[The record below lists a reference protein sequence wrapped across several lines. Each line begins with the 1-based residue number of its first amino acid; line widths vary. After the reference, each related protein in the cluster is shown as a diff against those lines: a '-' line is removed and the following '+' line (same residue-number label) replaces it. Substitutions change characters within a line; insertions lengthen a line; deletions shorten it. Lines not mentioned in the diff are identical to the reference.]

1 MTKQK
6 EQVYK
11 QLSTEIR
18 DGLKAIYREISTAS
32 HDGPASDV
40 DVNALFRAAY
50 KQLSNDM
57 KDGVRDIY
65 QQMSD
70 LPQEQAQEGGGGDA
84 RAFFQATT
92 TDLTE
97 VTRATEE
104 ATMKI
109 MGLVEKQQDLQ
120 AESADIIAGVRAGTA
135 TPEQLDRLDE
145 INRQLGNDLMDM
157 TMAMS
162 FQDLT
167 GQRIK
172 RVVTA
177 LGKIEETI
185 IQLYVTSGLIM
196 EGAESDPAKDATALK
211 DEANRAMEDFKQN
224 REVKS
229 RLKGPSDK
237 GMSQNAI
244 DDMLAQ
250 LGK

>member
-1 MTKQK
+1 MTIQK

-32 HDGPASDV
+32 HDGAANDV

-50 KQLSNDM
+50 KQLSHDM

-70 LPQEQAQEGGGGDA
+70 LPQEQKGEGGDA

-109 MGLVEKQQDLQ
+109 MGLVEKQQELQ
-120 AESADIIAGVRAGTA
+120 AESAEIIAGVRAGTA

-145 INRQLGNDLMDM
+145 INKQLGDDLMDM

-229 RLKGPSDK
+229 KLKGPSDS

-250 LGK
+250 LGM